1 MTPTLLT
8 FCDINNALRYVN
20 LNNVEV
26 IKFQNPSNIMTERI
40 IIRYCSGEAISCD
53 VREEAATA
61 IKKKLNQFGL

>member
-8 FCDINNALRYVN
+8 FCDERGDLRYVN

-26 IKFQNPSNIMTERI
+26 IKFVNKPNIFIETMT
-40 IIRYCSGEAISCD
+40 IRYKSGEVLNHELRA
-53 VREEAATA
+53 ETGTA